1 MDEAVLPAMEKAGI
15 CHEDAC
21 QYAND
26 GCTETVIAGK
36 SAIVFWQYEMVKTVE
51 LTLFG
56 GNENPCVKPVS
67 MKKNSIHGADF
78 VPKTNLLIGIESK
91 KNTGVDYIF

>member
-1 MDEAVLPAMEKAGI
+1 MPFTPEVGKTPKKLRDNCINMLSSGSGQPTIYFDEAVLPAMEKAGI

-36 SAIVFWQYEMVKTVE
+36 SAIVF
-51 LTLFG
+51 
-56 GNENPCVKPVS
+56 
-67 MKKNSIHGADF
+67 
-78 VPKTNLLIGIESK
+78 
-91 KNTGVDYIF
+91 

>member
-1 MDEAVLPAMEKAGI
+1 
-15 CHEDAC
+15 
-21 QYAND
+21 
-26 GCTETVIAGK
+26 
-36 SAIVFWQYEMVKTVE
+36 MVKTVE

-91 KNTGVDYIF
+91 KPQELTTFSEFLSAFFEQMDHQLDHYFLMIKQKMPGRPDSIHY

>member
-1 MDEAVLPAMEKAGI
+1 MLSSGSGQPTIYFDEAVLPAMEKAGI

-36 SAIVFWQYEMVKTVE
+36 SAIVFWQYEN
-51 LTLFG
+51 G
-56 GNENPCVKPVS
+56 Q
-67 MKKNSIHGADF
+67 NSGTYLVWRKRKIRVLSQF
-78 VPKTNLLIGIESK
+78 L
-91 KNTGVDYIF
+91 

>member
-1 MDEAVLPAMEKAGI
+1 MEKAGI

-36 SAIVFWQYEMVKTVE
+36 SAIVFWQYEMVKTVN
-51 LTLFG
+51 L
-56 GNENPCVKPVS
+56 PCLEETKIRVLS
-67 MKKNSIHGADF
+67 QF
-78 VPKTNLLIGIESK
+78 L
-91 KNTGVDYIF
+91 